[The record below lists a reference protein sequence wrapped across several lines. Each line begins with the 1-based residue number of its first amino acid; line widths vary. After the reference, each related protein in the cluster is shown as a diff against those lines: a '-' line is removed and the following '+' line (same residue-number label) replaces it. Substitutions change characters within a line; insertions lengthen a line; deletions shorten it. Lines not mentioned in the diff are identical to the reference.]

1 MKRFSVGLF
10 VTVIL
15 SGTTVFA
22 GGDAN
27 KGCPPKGKVSGQVF
41 GNEGNRTAINGGGI
55 GRVEFVRGNEGNRAA
70 VDGAGTNSLA
80 RDGGTNGKSVSGG
93 GGGGIGN

>member
-1 MKRFSVGLF
+1 MKSSFVIVVSLLISV
-10 VTVIL
+10 VAV
-15 SGTTVFA
+15 A
-22 GGDAN
+22 GGN
-27 KGCPPKGKVSGQVF
+27 G
-41 GNEGNRTAINGGGI
+41 GNRDDDAGGKNSGAGTNFKVQRGANGGGI